1 MMPEYC
7 PLPSNYEVPDMASRG
22 RCTPECAWWLDDPGA
37 CAVWTIA
44 RAARVATIGMG
55 EWAKTARELAGAFKE
70 LRPALEALATKDGI
84 NG

>member
-1 MMPEYC
+1 MMPDYC

-44 RAARVATIGMG
+44 RAARVAAIGAD
-55 EWAKTARELAGAFKE
+55 EWAKTARDLTTALKD
-70 LRPALEALATKDGI
+70 LRPTLEALIAAGGA